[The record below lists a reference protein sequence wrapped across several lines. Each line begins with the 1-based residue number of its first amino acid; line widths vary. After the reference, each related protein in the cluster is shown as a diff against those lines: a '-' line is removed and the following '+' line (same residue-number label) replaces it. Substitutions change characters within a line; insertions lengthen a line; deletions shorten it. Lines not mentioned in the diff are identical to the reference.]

1 VGRKPEANPCTEE
14 HEPRIRRAIWVSL
27 LKKVKPVITDRVV
40 T

>member
-1 VGRKPEANPCTEE
+1 V
-14 HEPRIRRAIWVSL
+14 AIWVSL